1 MNLAELYYRNEMAK
15 EALQVYRRLSET
27 SSVSNVCWKAKI
39 ELSKLIVF
47 EGCGTEQD
55 QVQVYS
61 LLIQMQSKPQD
72 LAQVYEILGYCS
84 EHGIGTVANKQASLD
99 WYISC
104 TEQKEIDWAKQRSL
118 CRLVNFYIDDQ
129 DYFSAFKYL
138 QKLKPNLDDM
148 SQLSEDASI
157 QARRMRYYLG
167 IYITSFFLKE

>member
-1 MNLAELYYRNEMAK
+1 MIE

-27 SSVSNVCWKAKI
+27 STVSNIRWKAKI
-39 ELSKLIVF
+39 ELSKLIIF
-47 EGCGTEQD
+47 EGCGTEID
-55 QVQVYS
+55 QAQVYS
-61 LLIQMQSKPQD
+61 LLIQMQSKQQD
-72 LAQVYEILGYCS
+72 LTQVYEILGYCS
-84 EHGIGTVANKQASLD
+84 ENGIGTEANKRASLD

-104 TEQKEIDWAKQRSL
+104 ANQKEVDWAKQRSL

-138 QKLKPNLDDM
+138 QKLKPDLDDM

-167 IYITSFFLKE
+167 RYNKFFF